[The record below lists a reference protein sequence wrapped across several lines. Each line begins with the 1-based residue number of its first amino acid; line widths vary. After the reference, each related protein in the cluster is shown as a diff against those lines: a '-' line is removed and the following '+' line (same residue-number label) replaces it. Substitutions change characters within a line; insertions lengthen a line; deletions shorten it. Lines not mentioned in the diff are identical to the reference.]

1 VGGRR
6 PADGVNVLVPPG
18 SLVQGARLELDAL
31 ELHHLHVRRAGSGE
45 EVRLLDGAGGVG
57 RGMLDLGK
65 RRAVVSVSEV
75 SQAPRPRPLVLAV
88 GGGERDRFTWLV
100 EKAAEL
106 GVTEVVPLETDRTRD
121 VASRIRGA
129 QVERLRRRALEAIKQ
144 CGASWAP
151 SVRKPV
157 ALADFAAEKWDGM
170 RWVAAID
177 GAAPPDR
184 IGTEALAIVV
194 GPEGGFT
201 PTERRVLGGA
211 GFQPVLFGEHILRF
225 ETAALA
231 AAVHAGI
238 ARKRGR
244 DG

>member
-1 VGGRR
+1 M
-6 PADGVNVLVPPG
+6 NVLVPAG
-18 SLVQGARLELDAL
+18 TLAQGARLELDAL

-45 EVRLLDGAGGVG
+45 AVRLLDGAGGVG
-57 RGMLDLGK
+57 RGALELGK
-65 RRAVVSVSEV
+65 RRAVVTVTEV
-75 SQAPRPRPLVLAV
+75 ELVPRPCQLVLAI

-106 GVTEVVPLETDRTRD
+106 GVTEIVPLETERTRD
-121 VASRIRGA
+121 VSSRIRGA
-129 QVERLRRRALEAIKQ
+129 QVERLRRRTLEAIKQ
-144 CGASWAP
+144 CGAPWAP
-151 SVRKPV
+151 MVREPV
-157 ALADFAAEKWDGM
+157 ALPAFAAEPWDGI

-184 IGTEALAIVV
+184 IGTEPVVVAV

-201 PTERRVLGGA
+201 PPERRTLEGA
-211 GFQPVLFGEHILRF
+211 GFQPVQFGEHILRF

-238 ARKRGR
+238 SRKRGR

>member
-1 VGGRR
+1 MGGGR
-6 PADGVNVLVPPG
+6 PAARVNVLVPAG
-18 SLVQGARLELDAL
+18 TLAQGARLELDAL

-45 EVRLLDGAGGVG
+45 AVRLLDGAGGVG
-57 RGMLDLGK
+57 RGALELGK
-65 RRAVVSVSEV
+65 RRAVVTVTEV
-75 SQAPRPRPLVLAV
+75 ELVPRPCQLVLAI

-106 GVTEVVPLETDRTRD
+106 GVTDIIPLETERTRD

-151 SVRKPV
+151 RVQEP
-157 ALADFAAEKWDGM
+157 ATLAAFAAEAWEGL

-177 GAAPPDR
+177 GGAPPDR
-184 IGTEALAIVV
+184 IGAEPLAIAV
-194 GPEGGFT
+194 GPEGGFSVA
-201 PTERRVLGGA
+201 ERRVLDGA
-211 GFQPVLFGEHILRF
+211 GFRPVQFGEHILRF